1 MTPSAATGVG
11 GATSVVELRDIGHN
25 YGGVQALQG
34 VSFALN
40 PGEVVGLVGENGAGK
55 STLVK
60 ILTGVVQP
68 SQGTILV
75 QGVEQHFAKPQAAR
89 EARIAAMYQE
99 PMLFPDLD
107 VAENIFAGH
116 QVMRR
121 FGIVAWG
128 SIYER
133 ARDILE
139 QLRVPIDPY
148 TPVHRLRV
156 ADRQMVEIAK
166 ALSMGARV
174 LILDEPTAVLSS
186 REVDALRAIVGSLK
200 ARGVSILFISHRL
213 DEVRDWTDRVVVL
226 RDGRKVVELET
237 AEVTIPD
244 LIHHM
249 VGREISALYP
259 KVHTTPGALILEARG
274 LTRKGYF
281 EDVSFQLRAG
291 EILGF
296 AGLVGAGRTEVA
308 QALFGIDSLDAGQ
321 IFLAGLPFHPRS
333 PRHATRCGL
342 AYLPENRL
350 LHGLVPG
357 MSIPLNITMSI
368 WRRLS
373 RLGLFQTGLMN
384 RLTDRLATRVRL
396 QAGRRDRLVSA
407 LSGGNQQKVVLGKW
421 LAAEP

>member
-1 MTPSAATGVG
+1 
-11 GATSVVELRDIGHN
+11 
-25 YGGVQALQG
+25 
-34 VSFALN
+34 
-40 PGEVVGLVGENGAGK
+40 
-55 STLVK
+55 
-60 ILTGVVQP
+60 
-68 SQGTILV
+68 
-75 QGVEQHFAKPQAAR
+75 
-89 EARIAAMYQE
+89 MYQE

-116 QVMRR
+116 QVMRGL
-121 FGIVAWG
+121 GIVDWG

-133 ARDILE
+133 ARELLE

-186 REVDALRAIVGSLK
+186 REVDALYAIVLSLK
-200 ARGVSILFISHRL
+200 ARGVSVLFISHRL
-213 DEVRDWTDRVVVL
+213 DEVRTWTDRVVVL

-259 KVHTTPGALILEARG
+259 KGRTTPGEVILEATG

-281 EDVSFQLRAG
+281 EEVSFQLRRG

-308 QALFGIDSLDAGQ
+308 QALFGIDRLDAGR
-321 IFLAGLPFHPRS
+321 IVLAGLPFHPRS
-333 PRHATRCGL
+333 PSHATRCGL

-350 LHGLVPG
+350 VHGLVPEHVD
-357 MSIPLNITMSI
+357 SHEYDNVDLASVIPVRPLPDP
-368 WRRLS
+368 
-373 RLGLFQTGLMN
+373 
-384 RLTDRLATRVRL
+384 TDESNHR
-396 QAGRRDRLVSA
+396 
-407 LSGGNQQKVVLGKW
+407 
-421 LAAEP
+421 